1 MFCYVVNE
9 CHTHTYTHN
18 DTLCPE
24 TQHVRSEM
32 RRTSGPEGTTAL
44 WFSRD
49 GPGGA
54 GGYDIWMARRVT
66 SGWSSPTP
74 VSFNSPGRDFDPAF
88 SADGRFVYFCS
99 DRSGG
104 IGKDDLYRDRKSVV

>member
-1 MFCYVVNE
+1 
-9 CHTHTYTHN
+9 
-18 DTLCPE
+18 
-24 TQHVRSEM
+24 
-32 RRTSGPEGTTAL
+32 
-44 WFSRD
+44 
-49 GPGGA
+49 
-54 GGYDIWMARRVT
+54 MARRVT

-104 IGKDDLYRDRKSVV
+104 IGKDDLYRVAVMRAGFGSPEKLGPRAKTAEDALGPMLYTDRRVLALYDHRSVGDGGHEL